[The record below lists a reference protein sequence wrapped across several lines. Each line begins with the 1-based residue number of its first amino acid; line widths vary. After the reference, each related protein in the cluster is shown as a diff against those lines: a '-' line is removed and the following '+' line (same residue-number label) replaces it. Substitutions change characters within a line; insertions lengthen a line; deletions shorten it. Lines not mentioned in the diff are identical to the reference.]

1 MNAPLRPN
9 PTMLTALRD
18 QAGAIYNCWINGNK
32 ATAAAMLHQVPHD
45 RTAYVVMTMT
55 VLAIH
60 EGKQYPFSQFIEGAT
75 K

>member
-1 MNAPLRPN
+1 MNALPKLNTTLADVLRE
-9 PTMLTALRD
+9 
-18 QAGAIYNCWINGNK
+18 QAGAIYRCWIGGHEH
-32 ATAAAMLHQVPHD
+32 TARAMLRQVPHD

-60 EGKQYPFSQFIEGAT
+60 EGKQYLFSQFIEGAT

>member
-1 MNAPLRPN
+1 MNAPNL
-9 PTMLTALRD
+9 TMLTALHD

-32 ATAAAMLHQVPHD
+32 ATAAAMLRQVPHD
-45 RTAYVVMTMT
+45 RSAYVVMTMT
-55 VLAIH
+55 ILAIH